1 MSAATTFDPDSP
13 EAQRCRSLPL
23 GVHTLHPSP
32 TNPRTHFDVAEL
44 TESVRENGVM
54 TPLLVRPWPADYP
67 WQGDMPL
74 YEIVAGERRW
84 RAATAAGLKLVP
96 GIVRGDLSTAQVVK
110 LQLIENLQREDLHEL
125 DEAEGYERMRRDYG
139 YTPESIAEAIHKS
152 RSYVFAR
159 LKLLDLDPD
168 SRRLFRGG
176 SLPASTALLL
186 ARVPTQALRAK
197 ALKELTTP
205 DYNGD
210 IPSVRRAKKILRERY
225 MIDLKNA
232 SFPIND
238 KALPGGPCK
247 DCPKRTGNM
256 PADLFD
262 DVKNANVCTD
272 PDCHTA
278 KAQAFKARVAAEA
291 EAKGVTIINGD
302 AARKMTGGYISD
314 YTSTVGKQH
323 TRIDAICTADP
334 KQRTYAEILGEEAE
348 VILVEH
354 PSRPEHVPVIKN
366 TVLAEKLKAAG
377 IVTPKVKQAQANT
390 KAAEKL
396 AAERAYRERLA
407 VVLTDKVA
415 LCRVSGIPVELEP
428 DKLTSLLREIVK
440 ALWRQANSADG
451 IDRLIKSF
459 GAEGKNITARKED
472 FETLIAEAK
481 SQSRCWQMIVGL
493 LVVSETTPNDWN
505 MNFKPER
512 MERLAEAF
520 GIDAPAL
527 RKALDA
533 ERKAEAKAKT
543 PAKPAKKSATP
554 AAQKPLPPTPAA
566 QAREETGAD
575 KPEFA
580 VGDRVRVRDEIND
593 PDAGDAWKAQ
603 VCGKLGEVFEIYDGD
618 VYVVRLDETGK
629 NDEFSADELE
639 PAPEAAQAQEGTGQ
653 LEIEMN
659 ETPTET
665 EPVQAAPA
673 GGIGSQ
679 FETNE
684 TPIATDVAGGIP
696 SAGLI
701 ETNEKPTAATTAS
714 ALYIHPEDPTLTWS
728 GRGRRPKW
736 IEAWQLKTGGRVEEL
751 RRGA

>member
-1 MSAATTFDPDSP
+1 MSAANTLADKTRLADLD
-13 EAQRCRSLPL
+13 
-23 GVHTLHPSP
+23 TLHPSP
-32 TNPRTHFDVAEL
+32 TNPRTHFDVTAL
-44 TESVRENGVM
+44 TESVRENGLM
-54 TPLLVRPWPADYP
+54 QPLLVRPWPADLAY
-67 WQGDMPL
+67 QGDTAPA

-84 RAATAAGLKLVP
+84 RAAKAAGLYAVP
-96 GIVRGDLSTAQVVK
+96 VLERDLTTEQVVK

-210 IPSVRRAKKILRERY
+210 IPSVRRAQKILRERY

-247 DCPKRTGNM
+247 SCPRRTGNM

-314 YTSTVGKQH
+314 YTSSVGKQH

-354 PSRPEHVPVIKN
+354 PDRPEHVPVIKN
-366 TVLAEKLKAAG
+366 TVLAEKLKAVG
-377 IVTPKVKQAQANT
+377 IVTPEAKQAQANT

-407 VVLTDKVA
+407 DTLAGHVA
-415 LCRVSGIPVELEP
+415 IINSLSRTPATLKHEP
-428 DKLTSLLREIVK
+428 FDALLRLIVER
-440 ALWRQANSADG
+440 LWRQENSTDG
-451 IDRLIKSF
+451 IDRLLKAH
-459 GAEGKNITARKED
+459 GAEGKNITERKAD
-472 FETLIAEAK
+472 FANVIAEADTGT
-481 SQSRCWQMIVGL
+481 CWQLIVAL
-493 LVVSETTPNDWN
+493 LVVGETTSNEW
-505 MNFKPER
+505 MYSQGYKPER

-527 RKALDA
+527 RKAIDA

-543 PAKPAKKSATP
+543 PAKPAKKPTTP
-554 AAQKPLPPTPAA
+554 AAKKPLPPTPAA
-566 QAREETGAD
+566 QAREETGAE
-575 KPEFA
+575 KTAFA
-580 VGDRVRVRDEIND
+580 VGDRVRVKGNLD
-593 PDAGDAWKAQ
+593 DAEAGEGWIAQ
-603 VCGKLGEVFEIYDGD
+603 V
-618 VYVVRLDETGK
+618 RGK
-629 NDEFSADELE
+629 NGVVIDWVKGLYIVKIDGLDKAEEFFADELE

-659 ETPTET
+659 ETPIAA
-665 EPVQAAPA
+665 EPAEPQTRAGAAPKA
-673 GGIGSQ
+673 
-679 FETNE
+679 
-684 TPIATDVAGGIP
+684 AV
-696 SAGLI
+696 I
-701 ETNEKPTAATTAS
+701 ESDEKPTAAATDYTP
-714 ALYIHPEDPTLTWS
+714 YIHPEDATLTWS

>member
-1 MSAATTFDPDSP
+1 MSAANTLADKTRLADLD
-13 EAQRCRSLPL
+13 
-23 GVHTLHPSP
+23 TLHPSP
-32 TNPRTHFDVAEL
+32 TNPRTHFDVTAL
-44 TESVRENGVM
+44 TESVRENGLM
-54 TPLLVRPWPADYP
+54 QPLLVRPWPADLAY
-67 WQGDMPL
+67 QGDTAPA

-84 RAATAAGLKLVP
+84 RAAKAAGLYAVP
-96 GIVRGDLSTAQVVK
+96 VLERDLTTEQVVK

-210 IPSVRRAKKILRERY
+210 IPSVRRAQKILRERY

-247 DCPKRTGNM
+247 SCPRRTGNM

-314 YTSTVGKQH
+314 YTSSVGKQH

-377 IVTPKVKQAQANT
+377 IVTPEAKQAQSNT

-407 VVLTDKVA
+407 DTLAGHVA
-415 LCRVSGIPVELEP
+415 IINSLSRTPATLKHEP
-428 DKLTSLLREIVK
+428 FDALLRLIVER
-440 ALWRQANSADG
+440 LWRQENSTDG
-451 IDRLIKSF
+451 IDRLLKAH
-459 GAEGKNITARKED
+459 GAEGKNITERKAD
-472 FETLIAEAK
+472 FANVIAEADTGT
-481 SQSRCWQMIVGL
+481 CWQLIVAL
-493 LVVSETTPNDWN
+493 LVVGETTSNEW
-505 MNFKPER
+505 MYSQGYKPER
-512 MERLAEAF
+512 MERLADAF
-520 GIDAPAL
+520 GINAAAL
-527 RKALDA
+527 RKTLES
-533 ERKAEAKAKT
+533 ERKAEAKTKAE
-543 PAKPAKKSATP
+543 KPAKAGKK
-554 AAQKPLPPTPAA
+554 AASTAGKKAPPPMPAA
-566 QAREETGAD
+566 QAREGEGAG
-575 KPEFA
+575 KTVFA
-580 VGDRVRVRDEIND
+580 VGDRVRVKDEIND
-593 PDAGDAWKAQ
+593 PDAKAGWLAQ
-603 VCGKLGEVFEIYDGD
+603 VCGQLGTVQEIYDAG
-618 VYVVRLDETGK
+618 VYVVKLDHRAEAE
-629 NDEFSADELE
+629 EFSAAELE
-639 PAPEAAQAQEGTGQ
+639 PAPEAA
-653 LEIEMN
+653 
-659 ETPTET
+659 
-665 EPVQAAPA
+665 PA
-673 GGIGSQ
+673 GGNGSQ
-679 FETNE
+679 IETNE
-684 TPIATDVAGGIP
+684 TPTATDAAGGTS

-701 ETNEKPTAATTAS
+701 EMNEKPTAAATAN
-714 ALYIHPEDPTLTWS
+714 ALYIHPDDATLTWS

-736 IEAWQLKTGGRVEEL
+736 IEAWQIKTGGRVEEL
-751 RRGA
+751 RRGV